1 MVNSKTN
8 IALKRVL
15 QVLAIAASLAVAAL
29 AQTAAPAEYTY
40 TADAIKAH
48 VQAISAGATN
58 SDRADAIRKELLKLK
73 IRVSTEGFNTGGKP
87 GTEITGTNIIAEIPN
102 PDAKR
107 VIMIGA
113 HMDRVSKGSGAIDNA
128 SGSAAVLELLKA
140 FAARPMKNVTLK
152 AAFWDA
158 EERGLVGSK
167 TWVKTRKEGELP
179 GVYINFDVFGY
190 GNMLWLWAT
199 DFESEYAKAFS
210 LSAAALSQ
218 SHSISKEYPP
228 SDHLSFNVPGVQSY
242 SFSLLTSGEV
252 ASVQKFLSGKADQN
266 APMPDV
272 LRIIHTDGDT
282 PDKINAGEVAGALP
296 AVERSIRILD
306 K

>member
-1 MVNSKTN
+1 MLPVFV
-8 IALKRVL
+8 A
-15 QVLAIAASLAVAAL
+15 AASFAVAAF
-29 AQTAAPAEYTY
+29 AQTAPATAEYKY
-40 TADAIKAH
+40 TADAFNTHVRTIAAGTTNTERADAIKA
-48 VQAISAGATN
+48 
-58 SDRADAIRKELLKLK
+58 ELLKLK

-113 HMDRVSKGSGAIDNA
+113 HMDRVKKGSGAVDNA
-128 SGSAAVLELLKA
+128 SGSAAVLELVKA
-140 FAARPMKNVTLK
+140 FTARPMKNVTLK

-158 EERGLVGSK
+158 EERGLIGSK
-167 TWVKTRKEGELP
+167 TWVKTRNEGQLP
-179 GVYINFDVFGY
+179 AVYINFDVFGY
-190 GNMLWLWAT
+190 GKMLWLWTT
-199 DFESEYAKAFS
+199 DVESEFARAFS

-218 SHSISKEYPP
+218 SHSIGKEYPP
-228 SDHLSFNVPGVQSY
+228 SDHISFNVPGVESY
-242 SFSLLTSGEV
+242 SFSLLTSIEV
-252 ASVQKFLSGKADQN
+252 ASLQKLLSGKADTN

-282 PDKINAGEVAGALP
+282 LDKINAAEVAAALP
-296 AVERSIRILD
+296 AVERAIRILD